1 MVTKEVK
8 KRKIDQIDLLLEN
21 SIALQKTMTNLA
33 IELKTL
39 NKKVSSL
46 LALFEG
52 ASREFKKAQT
62 VGSFAPAPDM
72 LEELMEKMNELS
84 KQNQTIA
91 KGLLL
96 LEETV
101 RESKIEE
108 PFTKKPKPKP
118 QPLPEFSF

>member
-46 LALFEG
+46 LALFED
-52 ASREFKKAQT
+52 ASREFKKAQA